1 VKSFVKQARAALPL
15 VITAVVVVLLTAGA
29 AHAQVPAT
37 QMVPLDQARPQPELS
52 PAPLLYGA
60 YAFVWAAVVV
70 YVFTL
75 WRRLGRVERELAD
88 VNARLKASRRT

>member
-1 VKSFVKQARAALPL
+1 MKSFVKQARAALPI
-15 VITAVVVVLLTAGA
+15 VIATVVAVLLTAGA
-29 AHAQVPAT
+29 VAAQVQAN

-88 VNARLKASRRT
+88 VNARLKATRRG